1 MTGVPVPRRLCP
13 ALLAALS
20 AAAVAA
26 PAAGAGPAPPGG
38 LVVGFS
44 DSVSKDRR
52 EAVVRGAG
60 GTVDRRLTAIRGL
73 AVHPRSGVAAS
84 ALRRA
89 LERADGVRYVET
101 DFDVNASAEPNDP
114 LFTLQYG
121 LSQPSGADIEAP
133 PAWDVLRS
141 CSKVAVIDSGVDLD
155 HPDLAPNLW
164 HNSEEKA
171 SNGKDDD
178 KNGYVDDYYG
188 VDLDD
193 GRGSGDDENGHGT
206 HVAGIVGAVGDNGAG
221 VAGVCWK
228 ASILAVRFMDARGR
242 GSTSAAVEAIEYSV
256 REGAR
261 ILNCSFGSSSESE
274 ALQDAVQYAKSKG
287 ALLVVAAGN
296 DGDDIDRDPS
306 YPAAFGD
313 GNILTVAA
321 STADDRLASFSNY
334 GDTNVDVA
342 APGEGILSTYL
353 DGGYKSLDGTSMAA
367 PYAAGAA
374 ALLRKH
380 NPDATYEELRTALRK
395 KVDKPPALAGKV
407 VYDGRVNVTRAL
419 DYIGP

>member
-1 MTGVPVPRRLCP
+1 VLFAVGTAM
-13 ALLAALS
+13 
-20 AAAVAA
+20 AAAA
-26 PAAGAGPAPPGG
+26 PGARAGPAPPGG
-38 LVVGFS
+38 LIVGF
-44 DSVSKDRR
+44 DGSVSKDRR
-52 EAVVRGAG
+52 EAVVRSAG
-60 GTVDRRLTAIRGL
+60 GTVDRRLGAIRGL
-73 AVHPRSGVAAS
+73 AVHPRGGVAAS
-84 ALRRA
+84 VLRRA
-89 LERADGVRYVET
+89 LARAAGVRYVES
-101 DFDVNASAEPNDP
+101 DYEVDASAAPDDP
-114 LFTLQYG
+114 LFTLQFG
-121 LSQPSGADIEAP
+121 LSQPSGADIDAP

-141 CSKVAVIDSGVDLD
+141 CSKVAVLDSGVDVH
-155 HPDLAPNLW
+155 HPDLAANLW
-164 HNSEEKA
+164 KNSEETA

-178 KNGYVDDYYG
+178 KNGYVDDYHG
-188 VDLDD
+188 VDLVD
-193 GRGSGDDENGHGT
+193 GRGSGVDENGHGT

-228 ASILAVRFMDARGR
+228 ASIMSVRFMDARGR
-242 GSTSAAVEAIEYSV
+242 GSTSAAVAAIEYSV

-261 ILNCSFGSSSESE
+261 ILNCSFGSSSKSE

-342 APGEGILSTYL
+342 APGEGIVSTYL

-367 PYAAGAA
+367 PYVAGAA
-374 ALLRKH
+374 ALLRKR
-380 NPDATYEELRTALRK
+380 NPDATYEQLRTALRK

-407 VYDGRVNVTRAL
+407 VYDGRLNITRAL
-419 DYIGP
+419 EYIGP

>member
-1 MTGVPVPRRLCP
+1 MTPR
-13 ALLAALS
+13 ALS
-20 AAAVAA
+20 RLAVFAVVATVAAGA
-26 PAAGAGPAPPGG
+26 PAAHAGPAPPGG
-38 LVVGFS
+38 LIVGF
-44 DSVSKDRR
+44 DESVSKDRR
-52 EAVVRGAG
+52 EALVRGAG
-60 GTVDRRLTAIRGL
+60 GTVDRRLGSIRGL
-73 AVHPRSGVAAS
+73 AVHPRGGVAGS

-89 LERADGVRYVET
+89 LERANGVRYVET
-101 DFDVNASAEPNDP
+101 DYAVDASASPDDP
-114 LFTLQYG
+114 LFSVQYG

-141 CSKVAVIDSGVDLD
+141 CSTVAVLDSGVDVD
-155 HPDLAPNLW
+155 HPDLAANLW
-164 HNSEEKA
+164 RNTQETA

-206 HVAGIVGAVGDNGAG
+206 HVAGVVGAVGDNGAG

-228 ASILAVRFMDARGR
+228 ASIMSVRFMDARGR

-313 GNILTVAA
+313 GNILAVAA

-342 APGEGILSTYL
+342 APGEGIMSTYVG
-353 DGGYKSLDGTSMAA
+353 GGYKSLDGTSMAA

-374 ALLRKH
+374 ALLRKRD
-380 NPDATYEELRTALRK
+380 PYATYEELRTALRK
-395 KVDKPPALAGKV
+395 KVDKPPAFAGKV
-407 VYDGRVNVTRAL
+407 VYDGRLNLTRAL
-419 DYIGP
+419 EYIDP